1 MESSFT
7 TIQILLF
14 LGAAQGFFLS
24 FVLLTTRKAHYQ
36 ANRYLAAIIIIF
48 CLNIVIHTIS
58 HQSHSLSIPHHEI
71 VITIIFFLFGPFFY
85 FYTRML
91 TRKYPHSQ
99 KRKYLHFLPFIACL
113 IICGPVYLA
122 TMNQEKPHLILD
134 LFASLVVIHV
144 ILYMAWSVKILWN
157 HSQDIKNS
165 FSSLDKINLHWLRFL
180 IIGFTVTWLFAL
192 YFDMQSKS
200 DDDWDYVWLLV
211 SLMIY
216 LIGYMG
222 LKQPEIFAG
231 HLIEGASDSP
241 EDKKK
246 YKKSALTEDIAK
258 KYQMKLQVY
267 MQNQKPHLNSNITLP
282 QLAQNLSISVHH
294 LSQVI
299 NDKMNQNFFEF
310 INQFRVEEAKKML
323 TDPQNN
329 NLTIAAIGYESG
341 FNSNSSFNSVFKKA
355 TGKTP
360 SQYRNSAS

>member
-24 FVLLTTRKAHYQ
+24 IFLLTTRRTNRK

-58 HQSHSLSIPHHEI
+58 HRPHSHSIPHHEI

-91 TRKYPHSQ
+91 TRKYSPSQ
-99 KRKYLHFLPFIACL
+99 KWNYLHFLPFIVCL
-113 IICGPVYLA
+113 ISCGPVYWA
-122 TMNQEKPHLILD
+122 TMNQEEPHLILE
-134 LFASLVVIHV
+134 LFAGLVVIHV

-157 HSQDIKNS
+157 HSRDIKES
-165 FSSLDKINLHWLRFL
+165 FSSLDKINLRWLRFL
-180 IIGFTVTWLFAL
+180 IVGFTITWLAAL
-192 YFDMQSKS
+192 FFDMQSKG
-200 DDDWDYVWLLV
+200 DADWDYVWLLV
-211 SLMIY
+211 SLMMY

-222 LKQPEIFAG
+222 LKQPEIFSG
-231 HLIEGASDSP
+231 KIIEDLSEST

-246 YKKSALTEDIAK
+246 YTKSALSEDIAEN
-258 KYQMKLQVY
+258 YLNKLQKY
-267 MQNQKPHLNSNITLP
+267 IQTDKPHLNSAITLP
-282 QLAQNLSISVHH
+282 ELAQNLSMSIHH
-294 LSQVI
+294 LSQII
-299 NDKMNQNFFEF
+299 NQRLNQNFYEF
-310 INQFRVEEAKKML
+310 INHYRVEEAKKMIL
-323 TDPQNN
+323 DPAYKH
-329 NLTIAAIGYESG
+329 LTIAAIGYESG

-360 SQYRNSAS
+360 SQYRNSAI